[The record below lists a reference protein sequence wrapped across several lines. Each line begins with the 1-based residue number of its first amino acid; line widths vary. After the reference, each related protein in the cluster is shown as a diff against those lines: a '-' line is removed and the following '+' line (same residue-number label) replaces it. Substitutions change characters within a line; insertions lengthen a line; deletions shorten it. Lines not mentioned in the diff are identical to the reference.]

1 MTETA
6 SFADIYARIHTQMT
20 PAERRVA
27 DYLQANRET
36 AIMASAADLAEIIGT
51 SDATIIRTARRMG
64 FDKLDALRRA
74 LASDMRRELTLA
86 DRLNRSLDRVDRG
99 SAGIL
104 SQIIKTQRDALDAL
118 EVQIPAADFDQ
129 ALNLIGQ
136 KGRKIIFGIG
146 PSGHI
151 AGYFAQQLIRLGADA
166 YALQNTGLNFADD
179 LVRLK
184 KGDVIIALAYD
195 RPYPEIT
202 TLFDRATELVLPRLL
217 ITAPTQAIPDSRAN
231 VTLRVPLGQSDSFS
245 LLAATLTLI
254 EALIVGFANKNRA
267 RVLENL
273 KQLNRFRKRLAGD
286 GLGL

>member
-1 MTETA
+1 MTQA
-6 SFADIYARIHTQMT
+6 PSFADIYAQLQTQMT
-20 PAERRVA
+20 AAERRVA

-36 AIMASAADLAEIIGT
+36 AIMASAADLAKNIGT

-74 LASDMRRELTLA
+74 LANDMRRELTLA
-86 DRLNRSLDRVDRG
+86 DRLNRSLDSVDNG

-118 EVQIPAADFDQ
+118 ETQITTTDFDQ
-129 ALNLIGQ
+129 ALALISQ

-179 LVRLK
+179 LVRLHK
-184 KGDVIIALAYD
+184 DDVIIALAYD

-202 TLFDRATELVLPRLL
+202 TLFDRATELDLPRLL
-217 ITAPTQAIPDSRAN
+217 ITAPTQATPDSRAD
-231 VTLRVPLGQSDSFS
+231 VTLRVPRGQSDSFS
-245 LLAATLTLI
+245 LHAATLTLI
-254 EALIVGFANKNRA
+254 EALIVGYANAHRA
-267 RVLENL
+267 KVLENL